1 VGYVIAAYAI
11 VLGTLSLYALR
22 LASARRELRKSA
34 SPDHS

>member
-1 VGYVIAAYAI
+1 VGYVIAAYGI
-11 VLGTLSLYALR
+11 VLGVLALYAIR